1 MINKIKNFWFEL
13 SDKIRFV
20 LVGGF
25 NFVVSYL
32 IYSGLLYFLLGE
44 SLYQTA
50 LILAW
55 VISSV
60 ISFTTQRFLVF
71 PVRDNILKQYFKC
84 CIIWFFSYMINAFLL
99 EFLVSGVHINPYA
112 AQIIATA
119 GCAVFTYIMFKL
131 YAFCKKEEN

>member
-1 MINKIKNFWFEL
+1 MISKIKNFWFDL

-32 IYSGLLYFLLGE
+32 IYSGFLYFILGE
-44 SLYQTA
+44 NHYQTA

-55 VISSV
+55 IISSV
-60 ISFTTQRFLVF
+60 FSFTTQRIFVF
-71 PVRDNILKQYFKC
+71 PVHGNLFKQYLKC
-84 CIIWFFSYMINAFLL
+84 CTTWVFSYLINALLL
-99 EFLVSGVHINPYA
+99 EILVSRLHINPYIG
-112 AQIIATA
+112 QIIATA

-131 YAFCKKEEN
+131 FAFCKKEEN